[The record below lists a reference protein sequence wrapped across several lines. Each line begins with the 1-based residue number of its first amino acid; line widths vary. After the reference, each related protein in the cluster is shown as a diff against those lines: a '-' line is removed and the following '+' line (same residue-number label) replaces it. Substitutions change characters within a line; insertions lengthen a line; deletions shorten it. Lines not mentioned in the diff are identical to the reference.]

1 MPESQWEVKKEDA
14 QRFADE
20 NSKCLFGVLE
30 KICIFV
36 DLLNWKIIVE
46 FFWDVGFV
54 GRVLILRNDL
64 LWDERQ
70 IGIQRGTGIFQIDG
84 GHVSKGVFG
93 NGE

>member
-1 MPESQWEVKKEDA
+1 MKTVSVYSEFMKK
-14 QRFADE
+14 
-20 NSKCLFGVLE
+20 
-30 KICIFV
+30 IYIFV
-36 DLLNWKIIVE
+36 DLLIWKIIVE

-70 IGIQRGTGIFQIDG
+70 IRIQRGTGIFQTDG

-93 NGE
+93 NGK